1 MSVPITISAVLASES
16 MIIVIALVAGYW
28 FSLIAILKNPHINTQ
43 EKILWFLVITLAPVI
58 GLIAFWY
65 LDPLPTQPLPSK
77 VQNSDTAS

>member
-1 MSVPITISAVLASES
+1 MSLPITIAAGLASES

-28 FSLIAILKNPHINTQ
+28 FSLISILKNQHINTQ

-65 LDPLPTQPLPSK
+65 VDPLPTQPVASK
-77 VQNSDTAS
+77 LEKSDTAS